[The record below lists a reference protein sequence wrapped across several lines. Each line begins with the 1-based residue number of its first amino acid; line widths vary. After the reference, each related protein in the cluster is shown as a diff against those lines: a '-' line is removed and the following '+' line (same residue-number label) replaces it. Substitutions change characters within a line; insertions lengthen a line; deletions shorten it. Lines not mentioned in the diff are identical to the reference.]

1 MTKVEFEKEMEEQT
15 LMELMVYG
23 KVYDQ
28 TSYDDAAAT
37 GPEVDYTTQ
46 SWHSH

>member
-1 MTKVEFEKEMEEQT
+1 
-15 LMELMVYG
+15 MVYG

>member
-1 MTKVEFEKEMEEQT
+1 MTKEEFDKEIEEQT

-37 GPEVDYTTQ
+37 GPEVDL
-46 SWHSH
+46 SLIHI